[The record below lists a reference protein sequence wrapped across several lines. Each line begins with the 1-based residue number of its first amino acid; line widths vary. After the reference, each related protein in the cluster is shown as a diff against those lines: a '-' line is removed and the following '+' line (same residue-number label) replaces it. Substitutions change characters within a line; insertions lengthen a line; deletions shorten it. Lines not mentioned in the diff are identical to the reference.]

1 MEGLRCLH
9 GWLACSCNQAAP
21 DRNSSTK
28 TTASLLGSFRAAVKK
43 VRFLL
48 SFSATRWI
56 LSSIVGSRAGAT
68 PRRRVSFGPARPPS
82 LLDLEGSAIVSPV
95 RSGGGPPSRTASLGP
110 PATRTVS
117 RTSSAAS
124 SELLRT
130 SSDGSSSSPGGGGGD
145 NDIDRRAE
153 LFIANF
159 YKHIQMERQVSLQL
173 RYLERTPSR

>member
-1 MEGLRCLH
+1 MASLERR
-9 GWLACSCNQAAP
+9 SSS
-21 DRNSSTK
+21 SST
-28 TTASLLGSFRAAVKK
+28 TGAMSLLGSFRTAVKK

-56 LSSIVGSRAGAT
+56 LSSIVGSRGAA
-68 PRRRVSFGPARPPS
+68 PRRRVSFGPAARPPS
-82 LLDLEGSAIVSPV
+82 LLDYEGSVIVSPPA
-95 RSGGGPPSRTASLGP
+95 RSGAPSRTASLGP
-110 PATRTVS
+110 LPTRTVT

-124 SELLRT
+124 SKLLRT
-130 SSDGSSSSPGGGGGD
+130 SSAGSSSSPGGGGGD
-145 NDIDRRAE
+145 DDIDRRAE

>member
-1 MEGLRCLH
+1 MASPER
-9 GWLACSCNQAAP
+9 
-21 DRNSSTK
+21 RSST
-28 TTASLLGSFRAAVKK
+28 TTTSSLLGSFRTAVKK

-56 LSSIVGSRAGAT
+56 LSSIVGSRAA
-68 PRRRVSFGPARPPS
+68 PRRRVSFGPAARPPS
-82 LLDLEGSAIVSPV
+82 LLDYEGSAIVSPPA
-95 RSGGGPPSRTASLGP
+95 RSGAPSRTASLGP
-110 PATRTVS
+110 SPTRTVT

-130 SSDGSSSSPGGGGGD
+130 WSSSSSPGGGD
-145 NDIDRRAE
+145 DDIDRRAE

-173 RYLERTPSR
+173 RYLDRTPSRTFQ

>member
-1 MEGLRCLH
+1 MASPER
-9 GWLACSCNQAAP
+9 
-21 DRNSSTK
+21 RSST
-28 TTASLLGSFRAAVKK
+28 TTTSSLLGSFRTAVKK

-56 LSSIVGSRAGAT
+56 LSSIVGSRAA
-68 PRRRVSFGPARPPS
+68 PRRRVSFGPAARPPS
-82 LLDLEGSAIVSPV
+82 LLDYEGSAIVSPPA
-95 RSGGGPPSRTASLGP
+95 RSGAPSRTASLGP
-110 PATRTVS
+110 SPTRTVT

-130 SSDGSSSSPGGGGGD
+130 WSSSSSPAGGGGD
-145 NDIDRRAE
+145 DDIDRRAE

-173 RYLERTPSR
+173 RYLDRTPSR

>member
-56 LSSIVGSRAGAT
+56 LSSIVGS
-68 PRRRVSFGPARPPS
+68 
-82 LLDLEGSAIVSPV
+82 
-95 RSGGGPPSRTASLGP
+95 
-110 PATRTVS
+110 
-117 RTSSAAS
+117 
-124 SELLRT
+124 
-130 SSDGSSSSPGGGGGD
+130 SSSPGGGGGD

>member
-1 MEGLRCLH
+1 MASPER
-9 GWLACSCNQAAP
+9 
-21 DRNSSTK
+21 RSST
-28 TTASLLGSFRAAVKK
+28 TTTSSLLGSFRTAVKK

-56 LSSIVGSRAGAT
+56 LSSIVGSRAG
-68 PRRRVSFGPARPPS
+68 PRRRVSFGPAARPPS
-82 LLDLEGSAIVSPV
+82 LLDYEGSAIVSPPA
-95 RSGGGPPSRTASLGP
+95 RSGAPSRTASLGP
-110 PATRTVS
+110 SPARTVT

-130 SSDGSSSSPGGGGGD
+130 SSAGSSSSSPAGGGGD
-145 NDIDRRAE
+145 DDIDRRAE

-173 RYLERTPSR
+173 RYLDRTPSR